1 MALRIQLEGESLER
15 YQQICRLRETGRLSP
30 GWEPNI
36 EKATLDR
43 HFGRVGPKK
52 RPTRGSK
59 QRYRTELERLTSRQD
74 EILGR
79 LQIKDSAYWRSEL
92 RQVARQIEGLRAAQE
107 NNTPDSSQV

>member
-1 MALRIQLEGESLER
+1 MALELQLEGEALKR
-15 YQQICRLRETGRLSP
+15 YQQICRLRDTGRLSP
-30 GWEPNI
+30 GWGPRM

-43 HFGRVGPKK
+43 HFGRSGPSI
-52 RPTRGSK
+52 RPAGAPK
-59 QRYRTELERLTSRQD
+59 GRYKTELERLISRHG

-107 NNTPDSSQV
+107 NNPPDSSRV